1 MSHSRKPPQGRFL
14 GDAAAAQNRGRAVM
28 HSVADQSMKFVVTA
42 ALSLMAAGCATA
54 PLDRAGSLKS
64 YQKLTVADGLL
75 TRSLLWVSKD
85 DVLRASSVRILPTT
99 FSMAATRQPLSDEQR
114 WLLANAVNRALCFG
128 LSERFQVVALT
139 QKADLSVRAV
149 VTHIAPTDAT
159 AAGASKVIDVASSIL
174 LPDLRVPIPRIPIG
188 LGSLSLEVEAR
199 DRSGRQKAAMLW
211 ARGAN
216 AFTSSPRI
224 SSDGDAYDLTTAFGS
239 DFSRLLVTGESPFG
253 QLPPPPSIE
262 SLIALLGGPPK
273 QAICEAFGRA
283 PGVAG
288 IIGEKLG
295 FPPAWTD
302 KGAAA
307 EQPRSTAR
315 AGAS

>member
-1 MSHSRKPPQGRFL
+1 
-14 GDAAAAQNRGRAVM
+14 M
-28 HSVADQSMKFVVTA
+28 HSVVNQNMKFVVTA
-42 ALSLMAAGCATA
+42 TLSLMVAGCATA
-54 PLDRAGSLKS
+54 PLDRAGSLRS
-64 YQKLTVADGLL
+64 YDKLTAADGLL

-99 FSMAATRQPLSDEQR
+99 FSVAATGEPLSGEQR
-114 WLLANAVNRALCFG
+114 SLIANAVNRALCFG

-149 VTHIAPTDAT
+149 VTHIAPTDA
-159 AAGASKVIDVASSIL
+159 AMAGASKVIDVASSIL
-174 LPDLRVPIPRIPIG
+174 LPDLLVPVPRIPIG
-188 LGSLSLEVEAR
+188 LGSLSLEAEAR
-199 DRSGRQKAAMLW
+199 DRSGRQKAAMVW

-216 AFTSSPRI
+216 SFTSSPRV
-224 SSDGDAYDLTTAFGS
+224 SSDGDAYDLTTAFGG
-239 DFSRLLVTGESPFG
+239 DFSRLLITGESPFG
-253 QLPPPPSIE
+253 QLPPPPSME
-262 SLIALLGGPPK
+262 SLITLLGGPPK

-295 FPPAWTD
+295 LPPSWTD
-302 KGAAA
+302 NGAAA
-307 EQPRSTAR
+307 EQPRSTPR